1 MLTRLGRAMLLA
13 LVSMLVLGPWSA
25 DAAYPDRPIRVIVPF
40 APGGGGDTLARTVL
54 NKIAE
59 QQGWTFV
66 VDNRAGAGGNIGTA
80 AAAKAEPDG
89 YTLVYGTNGTFA
101 INHTLYD
108 NAGFDPIKDF
118 APVSR
123 FTQIALLVV
132 INPSVPANSAKELI
146 AYLKANPGKINIA
159 SAGNG
164 TTSHLAQEMFKNATG
179 VVYQHVPYRGGGPA
193 KIDLMS
199 GQVQMM
205 IEIMPSV
212 LPLAREGK
220 LRALAVT
227 TTKRWPLAPDI
238 PTLAEE
244 AIPGFEVTAWDGLW
258 APAGTPKEIIATLN
272 AAARKALTD
281 PQLVDA
287 LLKSGAEPVPSTPEE
302 LGTFVASE
310 LPRWGKAVSQS
321 GAKVE

>member
-1 MLTRLGRAMLLA
+1 
-13 LVSMLVLGPWSA
+13 
-25 DAAYPDRPIRVIVPF
+25 
-40 APGGGGDTLARTVL
+40 
-54 NKIAE
+54 
-59 QQGWTFV
+59 
-66 VDNRAGAGGNIGTA
+66 
-80 AAAKAEPDG
+80 
-89 YTLVYGTNGTFA
+89 
-101 INHTLYD
+101 
-108 NAGFDPIKDF
+108 
-118 APVSR
+118 
-123 FTQIALLVV
+123 
-132 INPSVPANSAKELI
+132 
-146 AYLKANPGKINIA
+146 
-159 SAGNG
+159 
-164 TTSHLAQEMFKNATG
+164 MFKNATG